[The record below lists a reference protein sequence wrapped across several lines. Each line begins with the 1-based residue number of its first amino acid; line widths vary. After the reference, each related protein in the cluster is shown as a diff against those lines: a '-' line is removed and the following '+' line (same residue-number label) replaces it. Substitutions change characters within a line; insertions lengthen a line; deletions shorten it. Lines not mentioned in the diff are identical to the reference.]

1 MISAFVKAFR
11 QLGDPRLRRFIFL
24 SLIASLVALVL
35 LVVALNVALSFL
47 ELVSLGWLDTLI
59 GWLLGI
65 GSVVLAL
72 LLFPAVVVI
81 VMSLF
86 LDEVAA
92 AVEARHY
99 PDLPKAAGQGTVAGI
114 WTGIKFA
121 GLLIG
126 VNILLLIVYLIM
138 LATVVLSPLIPVVFY
153 LVNGWLAGREYFET
167 VAFRRLDEPQAR
179 ELRRPFTPQL
189 TLAGAAI
196 AFLAVI
202 PVVNLIAPV
211 LATAVMVHLF
221 QDFSRQ
227 RAVADLR

>member
-1 MISAFVKAFR
+1 MISAFVKAIE

-24 SLIASLVALVL
+24 SLIASLVVLVL
-35 LVVALNVALSFL
+35 LVIGVSYGLSFL
-47 ELVSLGWLDTLI
+47 HLAGIDWIDTALNWLGGLA
-59 GWLLGI
+59 
-65 GSVVLAL
+65 SVVIGFF
-72 LLFPAVVVI
+72 LFPAVVVI

-99 PDLPKAAGQGTVAGI
+99 PELPKAPGQSLLAGL

-121 GLLIG
+121 GVLI
-126 VNILLLIVYLIM
+126 VANLLLLLVYLV
-138 LATVVLSPLIPVVFY
+138 LAATVILSPLIPVVFY

-167 VAFRRLDEPQAR
+167 VAFRRLKEPDAR
-179 ELRRPFTPQL
+179 ELRRPFTIQL

-202 PVVNLIAPV
+202 PIVNLIAPV

-221 QDFSRQ
+221 QDFSRK
-227 RAVADLR
+227 RASAGR